1 MIRNLQVL
9 KCGFMRPQARSPLLA
24 RRTIFIDTQS
34 TPNPHSMKFIPGKT
48 VLEEDMGTGMYFQR
62 SARQEW
68 NKSPLAKEL
77 FKLDGV
83 KGVFL
88 GRDFITITK
97 NVDEVWNVLKPQ
109 IFSGILDFY
118 STKLPVLQE
127 YSEDHISD
135 TTILDTDDEVV
146 ATIKELMETR
156 IRPAVQD
163 DGGDIFLEGFNPDT
177 GVVTVRLAGS
187 CVGCP
192 SSTATLRGGVENM
205 LKHYVPEVTGIE
217 DATDH
222 GDDNDEPLVLR
233 HDQGL

>member
-1 MIRNLQVL
+1 MLSSMLRSSLRST
-9 KCGFMRPQARSPLLA
+9 GFVRRGCRS
-24 RRTIFIDTQS
+24 IFIDTQS
-34 TPNPHSMKFIPGKT
+34 TPNPHSMKFLPGKD
-48 VLEEDMGTGMYFQR
+48 VLEEGMGTGVYFQR
-62 SARQEW
+62 NDRKDW
-68 NKSPLAKEL
+68 KRSPLAKEL
-77 FKLDGV
+77 FKLDEI
-83 KGVFL
+83 KGVFF

-97 NVDEVWNVLKPQ
+97 NTNGVWNVMKPQ
-109 IFSGILDFY
+109 VFSAILDFY
-118 STKLPVLQE
+118 STNLPVLQE
-127 YSEDHISD
+127 FSEDHISD

-163 DGGDIFLEGFNPDT
+163 DGGDIFLEGFDPDT
-177 GVVTVRLAGS
+177 GIVTVRLAGS

-222 GDDNDEPLVLR
+222 GDGDDEPLVLR
-233 HDQGL
+233 HQQGE